1 MESSGANDARETAQP
16 IDRESASRELAHIAA
31 SGGMTLGE
39 YAERA
44 SAIGEATT
52 AEEIKA
58 VVGGPPD
65 EAGAPT
71 PARHSRWIVAVFGRT
86 RQRGRWRL
94 SKDLWLLAALGGAR
108 LDLAAAQVEAPES
121 VITAVVVLGGAV
133 LLVPQGVP
141 VQLSGLSLFGGKADR
156 RAAGPAL
163 QGSPL
168 VRVRAFTLFGGL
180 AVKESPGRRSLF
192 DIIGSPR
199 KQSTSS

>member
-1 MESSGANDARETAQP
+1 MESTGADGTRDAAQT
-16 IDRESASRELAHIAA
+16 IDRESANRELAQIAA

-52 AEEIKA
+52 AEDIKA
-58 VVGGPPD
+58 VVGGLPD
-65 EAGAPT
+65 EAAGPP
-71 PARHSRWIVAVFGRT
+71 PARHSRWIVAVFGGT

-94 SKDLWLLAALGGAR
+94 SNRLWLLAALGGAR
-108 LDLAAAQVEAPES
+108 LDLAAAQVDAPES

-141 VQLSGLSLFGGKADR
+141 VQLSGFSLFGGKADR

-168 VRVRAFTLFGGL
+168 VRVRAFTFFGGV
-180 AVKESPGRRSLF
+180 AVKESPGRRSLP
-192 DIIGSPR
+192 DIIRSPR
-199 KQSTSS
+199 KQPTST